1 MYGNSLMAQKAA
13 AAPVAETE
21 DAEEKDAETEEGAEG
36 TEGAGEAESGA
47 PKRLAGRTL
56 ILFIMLPILLLLGGA
71 GAGLYFTGIADGLLG
86 IKHEPPPPPPRVTVF
101 HDLPDMLVNLNTAG
115 RRASFLKL
123 RVSLELEQ
131 QSDVALLEK
140 MMPRVIDTFQVY
152 LRELRIEDLQ
162 GSAGLH
168 RLREELLARVNKVA
182 QPVVVR
188 DLLFKDMLIQ

>member
-1 MYGNSLMAQKAA
+1 MHGNLLMAQKAA

-21 DAEEKDAETEEGAEG
+21 DAEEEDAAKEEGA
-36 TEGAGEAESGA
+36 EGAGEAESGA

-56 ILFIMLPILLLLGGA
+56 ILFIILPILLLLGGA

-86 IKHEPPPPPPRVTVF
+86 IKHEPPPPPPKVTVF